1 MKRTRPFVCLAAAVM
16 CSGTA
21 FAQGANNCASAQPIV
36 GFGTY
41 AFDNTAAN
49 TDGPHDCNGNPVRK
63 DVWFDFL
70 APMTDG
76 YKVSLCGGTTLDTR
90 LAVYDGLD
98 CINFPLIECNVSAC
112 VSAQS
117 QVSFLGLAGQH
128 YLIRVGSRQVGT
140 SGMGTFDITQEPCLV
155 APDDG
160 LEENDTCATA
170 VPMVDGSYPGLFVSK
185 TDPDYYTVQIAEG
198 ATIQLDWIFVG
209 ASGDIDAFMWD
220 ACGGNLLGQSTSPNS
235 DEQIIYTNTG
245 TCTIDAVI
253 RTELWGNYPTSDCNT
268 YMFVISGEGA
278 GTPCVGGPGT
288 NYCTSTVNSTGVA
301 STISATGS
309 ASIAAND
316 LVISAVDLPTQPGI
330 FIAGPSPAQIPF
342 FNGFLCID
350 PNGLQRFLSVAS
362 PTGGVVTE
370 AVDLA
375 TAAAGG
381 LNAMSGSSYFYQRW
395 NRDPMGGGGNAN
407 FSDGLDVLY
416 SP

>member
-1 MKRTRPFVCLAAAVM
+1 MKRTRSLVYLAAAVL
-16 CSGTA
+16 CSGSV
-21 FAQGANNCASAQPIV
+21 FAQGANDCASAQPIV

-49 TDGPHDCNGNPVRK
+49 TDGPHDCNGNPVRR
-63 DVWFDFL
+63 DVWFDFT
-70 APMTDG
+70 APLTDG

-98 CINFPLIECNVSAC
+98 CVNFPLIECNVNAC
-112 VSAQS
+112 VSSQS
-117 QVSFLGLAGQH
+117 QLSFLGLAGQH

-140 SGMGTFDITQEPCLV
+140 SGSGTFDITQEPCLV

-160 LEENDTCATA
+160 LEENDTCGTA

-198 ATIQLDWIFVG
+198 ATIQLDWFFVG
-209 ASGDIDAFMWD
+209 ASGDIDVFLWD
-220 ACGGNLLGQSTSPNS
+220 ACGGNLLGQSISPDS

-253 RTELWGNYPTSDCNT
+253 RTELWGGDTNTDCNT

-278 GTPCVGGPGT
+278 GTPCAGGPGT
-288 NYCTSTVNSTGVA
+288 NYCTSTVNSTGAA

-316 LVISAVDLPTQPGI
+316 LVISADNLPQQPGI

-350 PNGLQRFLSVAS
+350 PNGLQRFLSVTS
-362 PTGGVVTE
+362 PSGGVVAE

-375 TAAAGG
+375 SAAAGG